1 MWKLNM
7 CFPEVGFAGREV
19 SKKQT
24 QSSAGAFPVSMAA
37 SGSAEERERRVD
49 LLQSLEKALDAAET
63 C

>member
-1 MWKLNM
+1 M

-49 LLQSLEKALDAAET
+49 LLQSLEKALDAVET